1 MLTHFYYPIAECDK
15 MTPKSLSSKVCFLIV
30 ENREINDCDWPRPKI
45 KRMSNGNI
53 HFMAFQETAVVT
65 RFLKLWKVLALKWL
79 KNCQKLE
86 KFYFQN
92 LNLEIEFLWN
102 SVENFSPLK
111 IRKFAG
117 LKF

>member
-1 MLTHFYYPIAECDK
+1 

-65 RFLKLWKVLALKWL
+65 RFLKL
-79 KNCQKLE
+79 
-86 KFYFQN
+86 
-92 LNLEIEFLWN
+92 
-102 SVENFSPLK
+102 
-111 IRKFAG
+111 
-117 LKF
+117 